1 MNFHISY
8 RDTLP
13 LLELSFF
20 DDSLCF
26 HSSHGTHIENG
37 TIPLRRT
44 PSPEDG
50 KENNNNL
57 SFKKVAKKEHIEE
70 KVNKKKS

>member
-1 MNFHISY
+1 MAHM
-8 RDTLP
+8 
-13 LLELSFF
+13 
-20 DDSLCF
+20 
-26 HSSHGTHIENG
+26 ENG